1 LDRMKHFLAW
11 MIVSLGLVTVQAQ
24 GPQASGSAV
33 TPEQR
38 EMLQNLFNPENSVE
52 KMGQLLQEAAKAGM
66 GEQVLLEAQL
76 VWGLRRGD
84 VGMLTTLLPE
94 LESLSRRFDPK
105 QSAGIPS
112 VEELLGLINYIKA
125 MMARQQGDEAAFKK
139 HITEAFWQNPTS
151 AQMFAQAVESMRREK
166 KMASMKLDLEVVLTT
181 SEGEAT
187 TLKDQLAGKKALLL
201 DFWASWCGPCMA
213 LMPELRKKGE
223 QLGKHGV
230 VVVAM
235 NTDSQNAEAV
245 ADKVRREK
253 DMTIPWLVEPE
264 DRPYSTAL
272 EIKSIP
278 AMVLV
283 TPDGKVQ
290 FFGHPQSPDLW
301 QALKKIDPSI
311 VGPGA

>member
-1 LDRMKHFLAW
+1 MKLFL
-11 MIVSLGLVTVQAQ
+11 IGLAMMAMGLEGALAQ
-24 GPQASGSAV
+24 GSPAAGGAV

-38 EMLQNLFNPENSVE
+38 EKLQQLFNPENSVE
-52 KMGQLLQEAAKAGM
+52 AMAKALEEAGKAGL
-66 GEQVLLEAQL
+66 GEQVMLEAQL

-84 VGMLTTLLPE
+84 VGMLSTLLPE

-105 QSAGIPS
+105 LSAGIPT
-112 VEELLGLINYIKA
+112 VEELLGLVSYVKA
-125 MMARQQGDEAAFKK
+125 LMAREQGDEEAFKK

-166 KMASMKLDLEVVLTT
+166 KMDSMKLDLEVVLT
-181 SEGEAT
+181 SSQGEAT
-187 TLKDQLAGKKALLL
+187 TLKDQLGGGKALLL

-213 LMPELRKKGE
+213 LMPELRKKGDF
-223 QLGKHGV
+223 LGKQGV

-235 NTDSQNAEAV
+235 NTDSENAEAV

-253 DMTIPWLVEPE
+253 DMKMPWLVEPE
-264 DRPYSTAL
+264 DRPYSTVL

-301 QALKKIDPSI
+301 KALKKIDPGI
-311 VGPGA
+311 EAPGS

>member
-1 LDRMKHFLAW
+1 M
-11 MIVSLGLVTVQAQ
+11 LGLGDVFAQ
-24 GPQASGSAV
+24 GAPAAGGAV

-38 EMLQNLFNPENSVE
+38 EKLQQLFNPENSVE
-52 KMGQLLQEAAKAGM
+52 AMGKALEEAAKAGL
-66 GEQVLLEAQL
+66 GEQVMLEAQL

-84 VGMLTTLLPE
+84 VGMLSTLLPE

-105 QSAGIPS
+105 LSAGIPT
-112 VEELLGLINYIKA
+112 VEELLGLVSYVKA
-125 MMARQQGDEAAFKK
+125 LMAREQGDEAAFKK

-166 KMASMKLDLEVVLTT
+166 KMDSMKLDLEVVLT
-181 SEGEAT
+181 SSQGEAT
-187 TLKDQLAGKKALLL
+187 TLKDQLGGGKALLL

-223 QLGKHGV
+223 QLGKQGV

-235 NTDSQNAEAV
+235 NTDSENAEAV

-253 DMTIPWLVEPE
+253 DMTIPWMVEPE

-301 QALKKIDPSI
+301 KALKKIDPGI
-311 VGPGA
+311 EAPGS

>member
-1 LDRMKHFLAW
+1 MKLFFVGMVLA
-11 MIVSLGLVTVQAQ
+11 MLGLGDVFAQ
-24 GPQASGSAV
+24 GAPAAGGAV

-38 EMLQNLFNPENSVE
+38 EKLQQLFNPENSVE
-52 KMGQLLQEAAKAGM
+52 AMGKALEEAAKAGL
-66 GEQVLLEAQL
+66 GEQVMLEAQL

-84 VGMLTTLLPE
+84 VGMLSTLLPE

-105 QSAGIPS
+105 LSAGIPT
-112 VEELLGLINYIKA
+112 VEELLGLVSYVKA
-125 MMARQQGDEAAFKK
+125 LMAREQGDEAAFKK

-166 KMASMKLDLEVVLTT
+166 KMDSMKLDLEVVLT
-181 SEGEAT
+181 SSQGEAT
-187 TLKDQLAGKKALLL
+187 TLKDQLGGGKALLL

-223 QLGKHGV
+223 LLGKQGV

-235 NTDSQNAEAV
+235 NTDSENAEAV

-253 DMTIPWLVEPE
+253 DMTIPWMVEPE

-301 QALKKIDPSI
+301 KALKKIDPGI
-311 VGPGA
+311 EAPGS

>member
-1 LDRMKHFLAW
+1 MKLFLIG
-11 MIVSLGLVTVQAQ
+11 MVLVMLGLRGAFAQ
-24 GPQASGSAV
+24 GPPSAGGAV
-33 TPEQR
+33 TPEQK
-38 EMLQNLFNPENSVE
+38 EVLQQLFNPENSVE
-52 KMGQLLQEAAKAGM
+52 QMGKVLEEAAKVGL
-66 GEQVLLEAQL
+66 GEQVMLEAQL

-94 LESLSRRFDPK
+94 LESLARRFDPK

-112 VEELLGLINYIKA
+112 VEELLGLVSYVKA
-125 MMARQQGDEAAFKK
+125 MVAREQGDEATFKK
-139 HITEAFWQNPTS
+139 HITEAFWQNPSS

-166 KMASMKLDLEVVLTT
+166 KMDSMKLDLEVVLT
-181 SEGEAT
+181 SSQGEAT
-187 TLKDQLAGKKALLL
+187 TLKDQLGAGKALLL

-223 QLGKHGV
+223 LLGAQGV

-235 NTDSQNAEAV
+235 NTDRENAEAV

-264 DRPYSTAL
+264 DRPYSGAL

-278 AMVLV
+278 AMILV

-301 QALKKIDPSI
+301 KALKKIDPGI
-311 VGPGA
+311 EAPGS

>member
-1 LDRMKHFLAW
+1 MKLFLVGVALA
-11 MIVSLGLVTVQAQ
+11 ILGLGDVFAQ
-24 GPQASGSAV
+24 GAPAGGGAV

-38 EMLQNLFNPENSVE
+38 EKLQQLFNTENSVE
-52 KMGQLLQEAAKAGM
+52 AMGKALEEAAKAGL
-66 GEQVLLEAQL
+66 GEQVMLEAQL

-84 VGMLTTLLPE
+84 VGMLSTLLPE

-105 QSAGIPS
+105 LSAGIPT
-112 VEELLGLINYIKA
+112 VEELLGLVSYVKA
-125 MMARQQGDEAAFKK
+125 LMAREQGDEAAFKK

-166 KMASMKLDLEVVLTT
+166 KMDSMKLDLEVVLT
-181 SEGEAT
+181 SSQGEAT
-187 TLKDQLAGKKALLL
+187 TLKDQLGGGKALLL

-223 QLGKHGV
+223 LLGKQGV

-235 NTDSQNAEAV
+235 NTDSENAEAV

-253 DMTIPWLVEPE
+253 DMTIPWMVEPE
-264 DRPYSTAL
+264 DRPYSMVL

-301 QALKKIDPSI
+301 KALKKIDPGI
-311 VGPGA
+311 EAPGS

>member
-1 LDRMKHFLAW
+1 MKLFLIGLA
-11 MIVSLGLVTVQAQ
+11 MMALGLEGALAQ
-24 GPQASGSAV
+24 GSPAAGGAV

-38 EMLQNLFNPENSVE
+38 EKLQQLFNPENSVE
-52 KMGQLLQEAAKAGM
+52 AMGKALEEAAKAGL
-66 GEQVLLEAQL
+66 GEQVMLEAQL

-84 VGMLTTLLPE
+84 VGMLSTLLPE
-94 LESLSRRFDPK
+94 LESLTRRFDPK
-105 QSAGIPS
+105 LSAGIPT
-112 VEELLGLINYIKA
+112 VEELLGLVSYVKA
-125 MMARQQGDEAAFKK
+125 LMAREQGDEAAFKK

-166 KMASMKLDLEVVLTT
+166 KMDSMKLDLEVVLT
-181 SEGEAT
+181 SSQGEAT
-187 TLKDQLAGKKALLL
+187 TLKDQLGGGKALLL

-223 QLGKHGV
+223 QLGKQGV

-235 NTDSQNAEAV
+235 NTDSENAESV

-253 DMTIPWLVEPE
+253 DMTIPWMVEPE

-301 QALKKIDPSI
+301 KALKKIDPGI
-311 VGPGA
+311 EAPGS

>member
-1 LDRMKHFLAW
+1 MKLFFVGMVLA
-11 MIVSLGLVTVQAQ
+11 MLGLGDVFAQ
-24 GPQASGSAV
+24 GVPAAGGAV

-38 EMLQNLFNPENSVE
+38 EKLQQLFNPENSVE
-52 KMGQLLQEAAKAGM
+52 AMGKALEEAAKAGL
-66 GEQVLLEAQL
+66 GEQVMLEAQL

-94 LESLSRRFDPK
+94 LEALARRFDPK
-105 QSAGIPS
+105 LSAGIPT
-112 VEELLGLINYIKA
+112 VEELLGLVSYVKA
-125 MMARQQGDEAAFKK
+125 MVAREQGDEAAFKK

-166 KMASMKLDLEVVLTT
+166 KMDSMKLDLEVVLT
-181 SEGEAT
+181 SSQGEAT
-187 TLKDQLAGKKALLL
+187 TLKDQLGGGKALLL

-223 QLGKHGV
+223 LLGKQGV

-235 NTDSQNAEAV
+235 NTDSENAEAV

-253 DMTIPWLVEPE
+253 DMTIPWMVEPE
-264 DRPYSTAL
+264 DRPYSTVL

-301 QALKKIDPSI
+301 KALKKIDPGI
-311 VGPGA
+311 EAPGS

>member
-1 LDRMKHFLAW
+1 MKLFLIGLA
-11 MIVSLGLVTVQAQ
+11 MMALGLEGALAQ
-24 GPQASGSAV
+24 GSPAAGGAV

-38 EMLQNLFNPENSVE
+38 EKLQQLFNPENSVE
-52 KMGQLLQEAAKAGM
+52 AMAKALEEAGKAGL
-66 GEQVLLEAQL
+66 GEQVMLEAQL

-84 VGMLTTLLPE
+84 VGMLSTLLPE

-105 QSAGIPS
+105 LSAGIPTM
-112 VEELLGLINYIKA
+112 EELLGLVSYVKA
-125 MMARQQGDEAAFKK
+125 LMAREQGDEEAFKK

-166 KMASMKLDLEVVLTT
+166 KMDSMKLDLEVVLT
-181 SEGEAT
+181 SSQGEAT
-187 TLKDQLAGKKALLL
+187 TLKDQLGGGKALLL

-213 LMPELRKKGE
+213 LMPELRKKGDF
-223 QLGKHGV
+223 LGKQGV

-235 NTDSQNAEAV
+235 NTDSENAEAV

-253 DMTIPWLVEPE
+253 DMKMPWLVEPE
-264 DRPYSTAL
+264 DRPYSTVL

-301 QALKKIDPSI
+301 KALKKIDPGI
-311 VGPGA
+311 EAPGS

>member
-1 LDRMKHFLAW
+1 MKLFFVGMVLA
-11 MIVSLGLVTVQAQ
+11 MLGLGDVFAQ
-24 GPQASGSAV
+24 GAPAAGGAV

-38 EMLQNLFNPENSVE
+38 EKLQQLFNPENSVE
-52 KMGQLLQEAAKAGM
+52 AMGKALEEAAKAGL
-66 GEQVLLEAQL
+66 GEQVMLEAQL

-84 VGMLTTLLPE
+84 VGMLSTLLPE

-105 QSAGIPS
+105 LSAGIPT
-112 VEELLGLINYIKA
+112 VEELLGLVSYVKA
-125 MMARQQGDEAAFKK
+125 LMAREQGDEAAFKK

-166 KMASMKLDLEVVLTT
+166 KMDSMKLDLEVVLT
-181 SEGEAT
+181 SSQGEAT
-187 TLKDQLAGKKALLL
+187 TLKDQLGGGKALLL

-223 QLGKHGV
+223 QLGKQGV

-235 NTDSQNAEAV
+235 NTDSETAEAV

-301 QALKKIDPSI
+301 KALKKIDPGI
-311 VGPGA
+311 EAPGS

>member
-1 LDRMKHFLAW
+1 MKLFL
-11 MIVSLGLVTVQAQ
+11 IGLAMMAMDVEGALAQ
-24 GPQASGSAV
+24 GSPAAGGAV

-38 EMLQNLFNPENSVE
+38 EKLQQLFNPENSVE
-52 KMGQLLQEAAKAGM
+52 AMAKALEEAGKAGL
-66 GEQVLLEAQL
+66 GEQVMLEAQL

-84 VGMLTTLLPE
+84 VGMLSTLLPE

-105 QSAGIPS
+105 QSAGIPT
-112 VEELLGLINYIKA
+112 VEELLGLVSYVKA
-125 MMARQQGDEAAFKK
+125 LMAREQGDEEAFKK

-166 KMASMKLDLEVVLTT
+166 KMDSMKLDLEVVLT
-181 SEGEAT
+181 SSQGEAT
-187 TLKDQLAGKKALLL
+187 TLKDQLGGGKALLL

-223 QLGKHGV
+223 LLGKQGV

-235 NTDSQNAEAV
+235 NTDSENAESV

-253 DMTIPWLVEPE
+253 DMKMPWLVEPE
-264 DRPYSTAL
+264 DRPYSKVL

-301 QALKKIDPSI
+301 KALKKIDPGI
-311 VGPGA
+311 EAPGS

>member
-1 LDRMKHFLAW
+1 MMKHFLILVMA
-11 MIVSLGLVTVQAQ
+11 VAGLASAVAQ
-24 GPQASGSAV
+24 GPAGQGGGV

-52 KMGQLLQEAAKAGM
+52 KMGQLLEAAAKAGM
-66 GEQVLLEAQL
+66 SEQVLLEAQL

-84 VGMLTTLLPE
+84 IGMLTTLLPE
-94 LESLSRRFDPK
+94 LESLARRFDPR

-112 VEELLGLINYIKA
+112 VEELQGLIHYVKA
-125 MMARQQGDEAAFKK
+125 MVARQQGDEAAFKK

-151 AQMFAQAVESMRREK
+151 AQMFAQAVESMKREK
-166 KMASMKLDLEVVLTT
+166 KMETMKLDLEVVLTS

-187 TLKDQLAGKKALLL
+187 TLKDQLAGNKALLL

-223 QLGKHGV
+223 QLSKHGV

-264 DRPYSTAL
+264 DRPYSTVL

-283 TPDGKVQ
+283 TPEGKVL

-311 VGPGA
+311 EGPGA

>member
-1 LDRMKHFLAW
+1 MKRVFVL
-11 MIVSLGLVTVQAQ
+11 MILTALGCGELLAQ
-24 GPQASGSAV
+24 GPETAGGAV

-38 EMLQNLFNPENSVE
+38 EKLQELFNPENSVE
-52 KMGQLLQEAAKAGM
+52 AMGKALEEAAKAGL
-66 GEQVLLEAQL
+66 GEQVMLEAQL

-84 VGMLTTLLPE
+84 IGMLSTLLPE
-94 LESLSRRFDPK
+94 LESLARRFDPK
-105 QSAGIPS
+105 LSAGIPS
-112 VEELLGLINYIKA
+112 VGELLGLISYVKA
-125 MMARQQGDEAAFKK
+125 MMAREQGDEEAFEK
-139 HITEAFWQNPTS
+139 HIKEAFWQNPNS
-151 AQMFAQAVESMRREK
+151 AQMFAQAVDAMRREK
-166 KMASMKLDLEVVLTT
+166 KMDSMKLDLQVVLTT
-181 SEGEAT
+181 SQGEAT
-187 TLKDQLAGKKALLL
+187 TLKDQLGEGKALLL

-223 QLGKHGV
+223 MLSRQGV

-235 NTDSQNAEAV
+235 NTDSQNAESL

-253 DMTIPWLVEPE
+253 GMTLPWLVEPE

-301 QALKKIDPSI
+301 KALKKIDPGI
-311 VGPGA
+311 ETPGS

>member
-1 LDRMKHFLAW
+1 MKLFFVGMVLA
-11 MIVSLGLVTVQAQ
+11 MLGLGDVFAQ
-24 GPQASGSAV
+24 GAPAAGGAV

-38 EMLQNLFNPENSVE
+38 EKLQQLFNPENSVE
-52 KMGQLLQEAAKAGM
+52 AMGKALEEAAKAGL
-66 GEQVLLEAQL
+66 GEQVMLEAQL

-84 VGMLTTLLPE
+84 VGMLSTLLPE

-105 QSAGIPS
+105 LSAGIPT
-112 VEELLGLINYIKA
+112 VEELLGLVSYVKA
-125 MMARQQGDEAAFKK
+125 LMAREQGDEAAFKK

-166 KMASMKLDLEVVLTT
+166 KMDSIKLDLEVVLT
-181 SEGEAT
+181 SSQGEAT
-187 TLKDQLAGKKALLL
+187 TLKDQLGGGKALLL

-223 QLGKHGV
+223 QLGKQGV

-235 NTDSQNAEAV
+235 NTDSENAESV

-301 QALKKIDPSI
+301 KALKKIDPGI
-311 VGPGA
+311 ETPGS

>member
-1 LDRMKHFLAW
+1 MKLFLVGVALA
-11 MIVSLGLVTVQAQ
+11 ILGLGDVFAQ
-24 GPQASGSAV
+24 GAPAAGGAV

-38 EMLQNLFNPENSVE
+38 EKLQQLFNPENSVE
-52 KMGQLLQEAAKAGM
+52 AMGKALEEAAKAGL
-66 GEQVLLEAQL
+66 GEQVMLEAQL

-84 VGMLTTLLPE
+84 VGMLSTLLPE

-105 QSAGIPS
+105 LSAGIPT
-112 VEELLGLINYIKA
+112 VEELLGLVSYVKA
-125 MMARQQGDEAAFKK
+125 LMAREQGDEAAFKK

-166 KMASMKLDLEVVLTT
+166 KMDSMKLDLEVVLT
-181 SEGEAT
+181 SSQGEAT
-187 TLKDQLAGKKALLL
+187 TLKDQLGGGKALLL

-223 QLGKHGV
+223 QLGKQGV

-235 NTDSQNAEAV
+235 NTDSENAEAV

-253 DMTIPWLVEPE
+253 DMTIPWMVEPE

-301 QALKKIDPSI
+301 KALKKIDPGI
-311 VGPGA
+311 EAPGS

>member
-1 LDRMKHFLAW
+1 M
-11 MIVSLGLVTVQAQ
+11 LGLGDVFAQ
-24 GPQASGSAV
+24 GAPAAGGAV

-38 EMLQNLFNPENSVE
+38 EKLQQLFNPENSVE
-52 KMGQLLQEAAKAGM
+52 AMGKALEEAAKAGL
-66 GEQVLLEAQL
+66 GEQVMLEAQL
-76 VWGLRRGD
+76 GWGLRRGD
-84 VGMLTTLLPE
+84 VGMLSTLLPE
-94 LESLSRRFDPK
+94 LESLARRFDPK
-105 QSAGIPS
+105 LSAGIPT
-112 VEELLGLINYIKA
+112 VEELLGLVSYVKA
-125 MMARQQGDEAAFKK
+125 LMAREQGDEAAFKK

-166 KMASMKLDLEVVLTT
+166 KMDSMKLDLEVVLT
-181 SEGEAT
+181 SSQGEAT
-187 TLKDQLAGKKALLL
+187 TLKDQLGGGKALLL

-223 QLGKHGV
+223 QLGKLGV

-235 NTDSQNAEAV
+235 NTDSENAEAV

-253 DMTIPWLVEPE
+253 DMTIPWMVEPE

-301 QALKKIDPSI
+301 KALKKIDPGI
-311 VGPGA
+311 EAPGS

>member
-1 LDRMKHFLAW
+1 MMKHFLILVMA
-11 MIVSLGLVTVQAQ
+11 VAGLASAVAQ
-24 GPQASGSAV
+24 GPGEQGGGI

-52 KMGQLLQEAAKAGM
+52 KMGQLLEAAAKAGM
-66 GEQVLLEAQL
+66 SEQVLLEAQL

-84 VGMLTTLLPE
+84 IGMLTTLLPE
-94 LESLSRRFDPK
+94 LEALARRFDPR

-112 VEELLGLINYIKA
+112 VEELQGLIHYVKA
-125 MMARQQGDEAAFKK
+125 MAARQQGDMEGFKK

-151 AQMFAQAVESMRREK
+151 AQMFAQAVESMKREK
-166 KMASMKLDLEVVLTT
+166 KMETMKLDLEVVLTS

-187 TLKDQLAGKKALLL
+187 TLKDQLAGNKALLL
-201 DFWASWCGPCMA
+201 DFWASWCGPCIA

-223 QLGKHGV
+223 QLSKHGV

-253 DMTIPWLVEPE
+253 DMTLPWLVEPE
-264 DRPYSTAL
+264 DRPYSTVL

-283 TPDGKVQ
+283 TPDGKVL

-311 VGPGA
+311 EGPGA

>member
-1 LDRMKHFLAW
+1 MKLFLIGLA
-11 MIVSLGLVTVQAQ
+11 MMALGLEGALAQ
-24 GPQASGSAV
+24 GSLAAGGAV

-38 EMLQNLFNPENSVE
+38 EKLQQLFNPENSVE
-52 KMGQLLQEAAKAGM
+52 AMAKALEEAGKAGL
-66 GEQVLLEAQL
+66 GEQVMLEAQL

-84 VGMLTTLLPE
+84 VGMLSTLLPE
-94 LESLSRRFDPK
+94 LESLARRFDPK
-105 QSAGIPS
+105 LSAGIPT
-112 VEELLGLINYIKA
+112 VEELLGLVSYVKA
-125 MMARQQGDEAAFKK
+125 LMAREQGDEEAFKK

-166 KMASMKLDLEVVLTT
+166 KMDSMKLDLEVVLT
-181 SEGEAT
+181 SSQGEAT
-187 TLKDQLAGKKALLL
+187 TLKDQLGGGKALLL

-213 LMPELRKKGE
+213 LMPELRKKGDL
-223 QLGKHGV
+223 LGKQGV

-235 NTDSQNAEAV
+235 NTDSENAESV

-253 DMTIPWLVEPE
+253 DMKMPWLVEPE
-264 DRPYSTAL
+264 DRPYSTVL

-301 QALKKIDPSI
+301 KALKKIDPGI
-311 VGPGA
+311 ETPGS

>member
-1 LDRMKHFLAW
+1 MKLFL
-11 MIVSLGLVTVQAQ
+11 IGLAMMAMGLEGALAQ
-24 GPQASGSAV
+24 GSPAAGGAV

-38 EMLQNLFNPENSVE
+38 EKLQQLFNPENSVE
-52 KMGQLLQEAAKAGM
+52 EMAKALEEAGKAGL
-66 GEQVLLEAQL
+66 GEQVMLEAQL

-84 VGMLTTLLPE
+84 VGMLSTLLPE
-94 LESLSRRFDPK
+94 LEALARRFDPK
-105 QSAGIPS
+105 QSAGIPT
-112 VEELLGLINYIKA
+112 VEELLGLVSYVKA
-125 MMARQQGDEAAFKK
+125 LMARQQGDEEAFKK

-166 KMASMKLDLEVVLTT
+166 KMDSMKLDLEVVLT
-181 SEGEAT
+181 SSQGEAT
-187 TLKDQLAGKKALLL
+187 TLKDQLGGGKALLL

-213 LMPELRKKGE
+213 LMPELRKKGDL
-223 QLGKHGV
+223 LGKQGV

-235 NTDSQNAEAV
+235 NTDSENAESV

-253 DMTIPWLVEPE
+253 DMKMPWLVEPE
-264 DRPYSTAL
+264 DRPYSTVL

-301 QALKKIDPSI
+301 KALKKIDPGI
-311 VGPGA
+311 EAPGS

>member
-1 LDRMKHFLAW
+1 MKSVFVVW
-11 MIVSLGLVTVQAQ
+11 TMVFLGLGSMLAQ
-24 GPQASGSAV
+24 GPQMPGGAV

-38 EMLQNLFNPENSVE
+38 EKLQELFNPENSVE
-52 KMGQLLQEAAKAGM
+52 QMGKALEEAAKVGL

-84 VGMLTTLLPE
+84 FNVLMTLLPE
-94 LESLSRRFDPK
+94 LEALSRRFDPK
-105 QSAGIPS
+105 LSAGIPS
-112 VEELLGLINYIKA
+112 VEELLGLVNYIKA
-125 MMARQQGDEAAFKK
+125 MVARQQGDEATFKK
-139 HITEAFWQNPTS
+139 HITEAFWLNPTS

-166 KMASMKLDLEVVLTT
+166 KMETLKLDLEVVLTT

-187 TLKDQLAGKKALLL
+187 TLKDQLAGGKALLL

-223 QLGKHGV
+223 QLSKHGV
-230 VVVAM
+230 RVVAM
-235 NTDSQNAEAV
+235 NTDSQNAEAL

-253 DMTIPWLVEPE
+253 DMTLPWLVEPE
-264 DRPYSTAL
+264 DRPYSTVL

-283 TPDGKVQ
+283 MPDGKVL

-311 VGPGA
+311 EGPGA

>member
-1 LDRMKHFLAW
+1 MKLFFVGMVLA
-11 MIVSLGLVTVQAQ
+11 MLGLGDVFAQ
-24 GPQASGSAV
+24 GAPAAGGAV

-38 EMLQNLFNPENSVE
+38 EKLQQLFNPENSVE
-52 KMGQLLQEAAKAGM
+52 AMGKALEEAAKAGL
-66 GEQVLLEAQL
+66 GEQVMLEAQL

-84 VGMLTTLLPE
+84 VGMLSTLLPE

-105 QSAGIPS
+105 LSAGIPT
-112 VEELLGLINYIKA
+112 VEELLGLVSYVKA
-125 MMARQQGDEAAFKK
+125 LMAREQGDEAAFKK

-166 KMASMKLDLEVVLTT
+166 KMDSMKLDLEVVLT
-181 SEGEAT
+181 SSQGEAT
-187 TLKDQLAGKKALLL
+187 TLKDQLGGGKALLL

-223 QLGKHGV
+223 QLGKQGV

-235 NTDSQNAEAV
+235 NTDSENAEAV

-301 QALKKIDPSI
+301 KALKKIDPGI
-311 VGPGA
+311 EAPGS

>member
-1 LDRMKHFLAW
+1 MKLFL
-11 MIVSLGLVTVQAQ
+11 IGLAMMAMGLEGALAQ
-24 GPQASGSAV
+24 GSPAAGGAV

-38 EMLQNLFNPENSVE
+38 EKLQQLFNPENSVE
-52 KMGQLLQEAAKAGM
+52 EMAKALEEAGKAGL
-66 GEQVLLEAQL
+66 GEQVMLEAQL

-84 VGMLTTLLPE
+84 VGMLSTLLPE

-105 QSAGIPS
+105 LSAGIPT
-112 VEELLGLINYIKA
+112 VEELLGLVSYVKA
-125 MMARQQGDEAAFKK
+125 LMAREQGDEEAFKK

-166 KMASMKLDLEVVLTT
+166 KMDSMKLDLEVVLT
-181 SEGEAT
+181 SSQGEAT
-187 TLKDQLAGKKALLL
+187 TLKDQLGGGKALLL

-213 LMPELRKKGE
+213 LMPELRKKGDF
-223 QLGKHGV
+223 LGKQGV

-235 NTDSQNAEAV
+235 NTDSENAESV

-253 DMTIPWLVEPE
+253 DMKMPWLVEPE

-301 QALKKIDPSI
+301 KALKKIDPGI
-311 VGPGA
+311 EAPGS

>member
-1 LDRMKHFLAW
+1 MKLFL
-11 MIVSLGLVTVQAQ
+11 IGLAMMAMGLEGALAQ
-24 GPQASGSAV
+24 GSPSAGGAV

-38 EMLQNLFNPENSVE
+38 EKLQQLFNPENSVE
-52 KMGQLLQEAAKAGM
+52 AMAKALEEAGKAGL
-66 GEQVLLEAQL
+66 GEQVMLEAQL

-84 VGMLTTLLPE
+84 VGMLSTLLPE
-94 LESLSRRFDPK
+94 LESLARRFDPK
-105 QSAGIPS
+105 QSAGIPT
-112 VEELLGLINYIKA
+112 VEELLGLVSYVKA
-125 MMARQQGDEAAFKK
+125 LMAREQGDEAAFKK

-166 KMASMKLDLEVVLTT
+166 KMDSMKLDLEVVLTT
-181 SEGEAT
+181 SQGEAT
-187 TLKDQLAGKKALLL
+187 TLKDQLGGGKALLL

-213 LMPELRKKGE
+213 LMPELRKKGDL
-223 QLGKHGV
+223 LGKQGV

-235 NTDSQNAEAV
+235 NTDSENAESV

-264 DRPYSTAL
+264 DRPYSTVL

-301 QALKKIDPSI
+301 KALKKIDPGI
-311 VGPGA
+311 EAPGS

>member
-1 LDRMKHFLAW
+1 MKLFFVGMVLA
-11 MIVSLGLVTVQAQ
+11 MLGLGDVFAQ
-24 GPQASGSAV
+24 GAPAAGGAV

-38 EMLQNLFNPENSVE
+38 EKLQQLFNPENSVE
-52 KMGQLLQEAAKAGM
+52 AMGKALEEAGKAGL
-66 GEQVLLEAQL
+66 GEQVMLEAQL

-84 VGMLTTLLPE
+84 VGMLSTLLPE

-105 QSAGIPS
+105 LSAGIPT
-112 VEELLGLINYIKA
+112 VEELLGLVSYVKA
-125 MMARQQGDEAAFKK
+125 LMAREQGDEAAFKK

-166 KMASMKLDLEVVLTT
+166 KMDSMKLDLEVVLT
-181 SEGEAT
+181 SSQGKAT
-187 TLKDQLAGKKALLL
+187 TLKDQLGGGKALLL

-223 QLGKHGV
+223 QLGKQGV

-235 NTDSQNAEAV
+235 NTDSENAEAV

-253 DMTIPWLVEPE
+253 DMTIPWMVEPE

-301 QALKKIDPSI
+301 KALKKIDPGI
-311 VGPGA
+311 EAPGS

>member
-1 LDRMKHFLAW
+1 
-11 MIVSLGLVTVQAQ
+11 V
-24 GPQASGSAV
+24 
-33 TPEQR
+33 
-38 EMLQNLFNPENSVE
+38 
-52 KMGQLLQEAAKAGM
+52 
-66 GEQVLLEAQL
+66 
-76 VWGLRRGD
+76 RRGD
-84 VGMLTTLLPE
+84 VGMLSTLLPE
-94 LESLSRRFDPK
+94 LESLTRRFDPK
-105 QSAGIPS
+105 LSAGIPT
-112 VEELLGLINYIKA
+112 VEELLGLVSYVKA
-125 MMARQQGDEAAFKK
+125 LMAREQGDEAAFKK

-166 KMASMKLDLEVVLTT
+166 KMDSMKLDLEVVLT
-181 SEGEAT
+181 SSQGEAT
-187 TLKDQLAGKKALLL
+187 TLKDQLGGGKALLL

-223 QLGKHGV
+223 QLGKQGV

-235 NTDSQNAEAV
+235 NTDSENAEAV

-253 DMTIPWLVEPE
+253 DMTIPWMVEPE

-301 QALKKIDPSI
+301 KALKKIDPGI
-311 VGPGA
+311 EAPGS

>member
-1 LDRMKHFLAW
+1 MKLFLIGLA
-11 MIVSLGLVTVQAQ
+11 MVALGFQGAMAQ
-24 GPQASGSAV
+24 GGAAAGTAV
-33 TPEQR
+33 KPEQR
-38 EMLQNLFNPENSVE
+38 EKLQQLFNPENTVE
-52 KMGQLLQEAAKAGM
+52 AMGKALEEAAKAGL
-66 GEQVLLEAQL
+66 GEQVMLEAQL

-84 VGMLTTLLPE
+84 VGMLSTLLPE
-94 LESLSRRFDPK
+94 LESLARRFDPK
-105 QSAGIPS
+105 QSAGIPT
-112 VEELLGLINYIKA
+112 VEELLGLVSYVKA
-125 MMARQQGDEAAFKK
+125 LMAREQGDEEAFKK
-139 HITEAFWQNPTS
+139 HITEAFWQNPSS

-166 KMASMKLDLEVVLTT
+166 KMDSMKLDLEVVLT
-181 SEGEAT
+181 SSQGEAT
-187 TLKDQLAGKKALLL
+187 TLKDQLGGGKALLL

-213 LMPELRKKGE
+213 LMPELRKKGDLLSK
-223 QLGKHGV
+223 QGI

-235 NTDSQNAEAV
+235 NTDSENAESV

-253 DMTIPWLVEPE
+253 DMKLPWLVEPE

-301 QALKKIDPSI
+301 KALKKIDPGI
-311 VGPGA
+311 EAPGS

>member
-1 LDRMKHFLAW
+1 MKLFLVGVALA
-11 MIVSLGLVTVQAQ
+11 ILGLGDVFAQ
-24 GPQASGSAV
+24 GSPAAGGAV

-38 EMLQNLFNPENSVE
+38 EKLQQLFNPENSVE
-52 KMGQLLQEAAKAGM
+52 AMGKALEEAAKAGL
-66 GEQVLLEAQL
+66 GEQVMLEAQL

-84 VGMLTTLLPE
+84 VGMLSTLLPE

-105 QSAGIPS
+105 LSAGIPT
-112 VEELLGLINYIKA
+112 VEELLGLVSYVKA
-125 MMARQQGDEAAFKK
+125 LMAREQGDEAAFKK

-166 KMASMKLDLEVVLTT
+166 KMDSMKLDLEVVLT
-181 SEGEAT
+181 SSQGEAT
-187 TLKDQLAGKKALLL
+187 TLKDQLGGGKALLL

-223 QLGKHGV
+223 LLGKQGV

-235 NTDSQNAEAV
+235 NTDSENAEAV

-253 DMTIPWLVEPE
+253 DMTIPWMVEPE
-264 DRPYSTAL
+264 DRPYSTVL

-301 QALKKIDPSI
+301 KALKKIDPGI
-311 VGPGA
+311 EAPGS

>member
-1 LDRMKHFLAW
+1 MKLFFVGMVLA
-11 MIVSLGLVTVQAQ
+11 MLGLGDVFAQ
-24 GPQASGSAV
+24 GAPAAGGAV

-38 EMLQNLFNPENSVE
+38 EKLQQLFNPENSVE
-52 KMGQLLQEAAKAGM
+52 AMGKALEEAAKAGL
-66 GEQVLLEAQL
+66 GEQVMLEAQL

-84 VGMLTTLLPE
+84 VGMLSTLLPE

-105 QSAGIPS
+105 LSAGIPT
-112 VEELLGLINYIKA
+112 VEELLGLVSYVKA
-125 MMARQQGDEAAFKK
+125 LMAREQGDEAAFKK

-166 KMASMKLDLEVVLTT
+166 KMDSMKLDLEVVLT
-181 SEGEAT
+181 SSQGEAT
-187 TLKDQLAGKKALLL
+187 TLKDQLGGGKALLL

-223 QLGKHGV
+223 QLGKQGV

-235 NTDSQNAEAV
+235 NTDSENAEAV

-253 DMTIPWLVEPE
+253 DMTIPWMVEPE

-301 QALKKIDPSI
+301 KALKKIDPGI
-311 VGPGA
+311 EAPGS

>member
-1 LDRMKHFLAW
+1 MMKHFLILVMA
-11 MIVSLGLVTVQAQ
+11 VAGLASAVAQ
-24 GPQASGSAV
+24 GPGEQGGGI

-52 KMGQLLQEAAKAGM
+52 KMGQLLEAAAKAGM
-66 GEQVLLEAQL
+66 SEQVLLEAQL

-84 VGMLTTLLPE
+84 IGMLTTLLPE
-94 LESLSRRFDPK
+94 LEALARRFDPR

-112 VEELLGLINYIKA
+112 VEELQGLIHYVKA
-125 MMARQQGDEAAFKK
+125 MVARQQGDEAAFKK

-166 KMASMKLDLEVVLTT
+166 KMETMKLDLEVVLTS

-187 TLKDQLAGKKALLL
+187 TLKDQLAGNKALLL

-264 DRPYSTAL
+264 DRPYSTVL

-283 TPDGKVQ
+283 TPDGKVL

-311 VGPGA
+311 EGPGA

>member
-1 LDRMKHFLAW
+1 MKLFLVGVALA
-11 MIVSLGLVTVQAQ
+11 ILGLGDVFAQ
-24 GPQASGSAV
+24 GAPAAGGAV

-38 EMLQNLFNPENSVE
+38 EKLQQLFNPENSVE
-52 KMGQLLQEAAKAGM
+52 AMGKALEEAAKAGL
-66 GEQVLLEAQL
+66 GEQVMLEAQL

-84 VGMLTTLLPE
+84 VGMLSTLLPE

-105 QSAGIPS
+105 LSAGIPT
-112 VEELLGLINYIKA
+112 VEELLGLVSYVKA
-125 MMARQQGDEAAFKK
+125 LMAREQGDEAAFKK

-166 KMASMKLDLEVVLTT
+166 KMDSMKLDLEVVLT
-181 SEGEAT
+181 SSQGEAT
-187 TLKDQLAGKKALLL
+187 TLKDQLGGGKALLL

-223 QLGKHGV
+223 QLGKQGV

-235 NTDSQNAEAV
+235 NTDSENAESV

-253 DMTIPWLVEPE
+253 DMTIPWMVEPE

-301 QALKKIDPSI
+301 KALKKIDPGI
-311 VGPGA
+311 EAPGS

>member
-1 LDRMKHFLAW
+1 MKLFLIGLTMMA
-11 MIVSLGLVTVQAQ
+11 LGLEGALAQ
-24 GPQASGSAV
+24 GSPAAGGAV

-38 EMLQNLFNPENSVE
+38 EKLQQLFNPENSVE
-52 KMGQLLQEAAKAGM
+52 EMAKALEEAGKAGL
-66 GEQVLLEAQL
+66 GEQVMLEAQL

-84 VGMLTTLLPE
+84 VGMLSTLLPE
-94 LESLSRRFDPK
+94 LESLARRFDPK
-105 QSAGIPS
+105 LSAGIPT
-112 VEELLGLINYIKA
+112 VEELLGLVSYVKA
-125 MMARQQGDEAAFKK
+125 LMAREQGDEEAFKK

-166 KMASMKLDLEVVLTT
+166 KMDSMKLDLEVVLT
-181 SEGEAT
+181 SSQGEAT
-187 TLKDQLAGKKALLL
+187 TLKDQLGGGKALLL

-213 LMPELRKKGE
+213 LMPELRKKGDF
-223 QLGKHGV
+223 LGKQGV

-235 NTDSQNAEAV
+235 NTDSENAESV

-253 DMTIPWLVEPE
+253 DMKMPWLVEPE
-264 DRPYSTAL
+264 DRPYSTVL

-301 QALKKIDPSI
+301 KALKKIDPGI
-311 VGPGA
+311 EAPGS

>member
-1 LDRMKHFLAW
+1 MKLFL
-11 MIVSLGLVTVQAQ
+11 IGLAMMAMGLEGALAQ
-24 GPQASGSAV
+24 GSPAAGGAV

-38 EMLQNLFNPENSVE
+38 EKLQQLFNPENSVE
-52 KMGQLLQEAAKAGM
+52 AMAKALEEAGKAGL
-66 GEQVLLEAQL
+66 GEQVMLEAQL

-84 VGMLTTLLPE
+84 VGMLSTLLPE
-94 LESLSRRFDPK
+94 LESLARRFDPK
-105 QSAGIPS
+105 LSAGIPT
-112 VEELLGLINYIKA
+112 VEELLGLVSYVKA
-125 MMARQQGDEAAFKK
+125 LMAREQGDEEAFKK

-166 KMASMKLDLEVVLTT
+166 KMDSMKLDLEVVLT
-181 SEGEAT
+181 SSQGEAT
-187 TLKDQLAGKKALLL
+187 TLKDQLGGGKALLL

-213 LMPELRKKGE
+213 LMPELRKKGDL
-223 QLGKHGV
+223 LGKQGV

-235 NTDSQNAEAV
+235 NTDSENAESV

-253 DMTIPWLVEPE
+253 DMKMPWLVEPE

-301 QALKKIDPSI
+301 KALKKIDPGI
-311 VGPGA
+311 EAPGS

>member
-1 LDRMKHFLAW
+1 MMKHFLILVMA
-11 MIVSLGLVTVQAQ
+11 VAGLASAVAQ
-24 GPQASGSAV
+24 GPGEQGGGI

-52 KMGQLLQEAAKAGM
+52 KMGQLLEAAAKAGM
-66 GEQVLLEAQL
+66 SEQVLLEAQL

-84 VGMLTTLLPE
+84 IGMLTTLLPE
-94 LESLSRRFDPK
+94 LEALARRFDPR

-112 VEELLGLINYIKA
+112 VEELQGLIHYVKA
-125 MMARQQGDEAAFKK
+125 MVARQQGDEAAFKK

-151 AQMFAQAVESMRREK
+151 AQMFAQAVESMKREK
-166 KMASMKLDLEVVLTT
+166 KMETMKLDLEVVLTS

-187 TLKDQLAGKKALLL
+187 TLKDQLAGNKALLL
-201 DFWASWCGPCMA
+201 DFWASWCGPCIA

-223 QLGKHGV
+223 QLSKHGV

-253 DMTIPWLVEPE
+253 DMTLPWLVEPE
-264 DRPYSTAL
+264 DRPYSTVL

-283 TPDGKVQ
+283 TPDGKVL

-311 VGPGA
+311 EGPGA